1 MSSDGESGS
10 IDVVAASAVNEVS
23 DGGGATTSEGNTNNG
38 VGQESTA
45 DSQVCSVIPFKST
58 TESI

>member
-45 DSQVCSVIPFKST
+45 DSQVCSVTPFKST
-58 TESI
+58 PND

>member
-23 DGGGATTSEGNTNNG
+23 DGGGAITSEGNNG

-45 DSQVCSVIPFKST
+45 DSQVCSLLT
-58 TESI
+58 DSIQVNG

>member
-10 IDVVAASAVNEVS
+10 VDVVAASAVNEVS

-45 DSQVCSVIPFKST
+45 DSQVCSLLT
-58 TESI
+58 DSIQVNG